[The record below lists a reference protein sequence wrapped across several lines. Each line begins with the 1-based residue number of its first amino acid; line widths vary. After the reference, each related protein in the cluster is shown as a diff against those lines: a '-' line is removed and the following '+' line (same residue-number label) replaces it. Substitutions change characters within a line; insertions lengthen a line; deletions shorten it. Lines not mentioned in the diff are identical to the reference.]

1 VEASAQSESTVFP
14 DLLASYFAGRHEL
27 QAYASMIRYGRRY
40 LQSSLGL
47 LVGWNV
53 KKTKSIV
60 RLATLA
66 AQHGLSGTNGVED
79 SLRNMSLADMSYG
92 ADLVKSMV
100 ASSGDIF
107 AARRDFDPLEL
118 QGPNRR

>member
-1 VEASAQSESTVFP
+1 MPRTFTTPHRACVLRMCQLDPNGSLSIHMDNDRHRVAMA
-14 DLLASYFAGRHEL
+14 YFNR
-27 QAYASMIRYGRRY
+27 
-40 LQSSLGL
+40 
-47 LVGWNV
+47 VGWNV